1 MICADNRSF
10 SVNLNEKIIFTVQPK
25 YSTFANLPS
34 SAKYTP
40 PIPSSH
46 ANDFNSRSTDS
57 NVRPSSCQIHISGA
71 SLQRD
76 GPYEECYLD
85 IDRNIYLRYVAYNF

>member
-1 MICADNRSF
+1 MLTKFNRSF

-40 PIPSSH
+40 PIASSH
-46 ANDFNSRSTDS
+46 ANDFNSRSTYS
-57 NVRPSSCQIHISGA
+57 NVRPGSRQIHISDA

>member
-1 MICADNRSF
+1 MT
-10 SVNLNEKIIFTVQPK
+10 KIIFPVHPK
-25 YSTFANLPS
+25 DSTFGNLPS
-34 SAKYTP
+34 SAHYTP
-40 PIPSSH
+40 PSPSSH
-46 ANDFNSRSTDS
+46 ANDFKSRSTES
-57 NVRPSSCQIHISGA
+57 NVRPSSCLNHIPDA

>member
-1 MICADNRSF
+1 MKK
-10 SVNLNEKIIFTVQPK
+10 VIFTVQPK

-46 ANDFNSRSTDS
+46 ANDFNSRSTES
-57 NVRPSSCQIHISGA
+57 NVRHSSCLNHISDA

-76 GPYEECYLD
+76 GPFEECYLD
-85 IDRNIYLRYVAYNF
+85 IDRNIYLRYAANLEFRYAT